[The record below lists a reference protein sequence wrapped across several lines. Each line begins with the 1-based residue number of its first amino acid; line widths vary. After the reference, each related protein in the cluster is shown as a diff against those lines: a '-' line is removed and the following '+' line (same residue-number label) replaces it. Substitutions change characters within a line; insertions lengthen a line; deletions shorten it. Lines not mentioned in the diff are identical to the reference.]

1 MIGHVSI
8 GKSAY
13 HCISYC
19 LEDKRELSEERKEQ
33 LSKAEQ
39 LNHKDRAEV
48 LHYNQCFGNKKE
60 LAAQFRDV
68 QQLSRRCEKP
78 VLHLSLRLAPGETLS
93 KIQLTEIG
101 KACAEEFGVGDH
113 QYICV
118 LHKDTKEQHIHIA
131 ANRVGFD
138 GKAAKDGNSYKRMS
152 NLCRRLE
159 KQYGLQEVL
168 SPRAFLSPKDKKIQR
183 HDSRKERMRNDI
195 RKTLEKSESY
205 ASFEKEMRS
214 LGYQVIK
221 GRGISFIDDKKV
233 KVKGS
238 ELGFSLSKI
247 EKVIE
252 LKKQVRKEK
261 EQAQQRQLEQKTPYI
276 QPPKHHYG
284 THEETE
290 VIEVMERQI
299 SKLLNNLTKPE
310 YGADGVN
317 TELIKESRRKKKR
330 RNRQMSR

>member
-19 LEDKRELSEERKEQ
+19 LEDKRELSEEQKEH

-39 LNHKDRAEV
+39 LQHQNRAEV
-48 LHYNQCFGNKKE
+48 LHYNQCFGDKKE
-60 LAAQFRDV
+60 LASQFKDV
-68 QQLSRRCEKP
+68 QKLSRRCEKP
-78 VLHLSLRLAPGETLS
+78 VLHLSLRLAPGETLT
-93 KIQLTEIG
+93 KVQLTEMG

-159 KQYGLQEVL
+159 QQYGLQEVL
-168 SPRAFLSPKDKKIQR
+168 SPSAFLFPKDRRIQR

-205 ASFEKEMRS
+205 ASFEKEMKAM
-214 LGYQVIK
+214 GYQIIK

-238 ELGFSLSKI
+238 NLGFSLSKI
-247 EKVIE
+247 EKIME
-252 LKKQVRKEK
+252 LKRQLRHEKEK
-261 EQAQQRQLEQKTPYI
+261 SQQSRPEQKI
-276 QPPKHHYG
+276 QYRQSSKHQ
-284 THEETE
+284 HENHDEVE

-299 SKLLNNLTKPE
+299 SKLLNELIRPE
-310 YGADGVN
+310 YATDGVDI
-317 TELIKESRRKKKR
+317 ELIRESRKKKKR
-330 RNRQMSR
+330 RHRQMSR

>member
-13 HCISYC
+13 QCISYC
-19 LEDKRELSEERKEQ
+19 LEDKRELSEEQKEK

-39 LNHKDRAEV
+39 LQHQNRAEV

-68 QQLSRRCEKP
+68 QKLSRRCEKP
-78 VLHLSLRLAPGETLS
+78 VLHLSLRLAPGESLS
-93 KIQLTEIG
+93 KEQLTEMG

-152 NLCRRLE
+152 SLCRRME

-168 SPRAFLSPKDKKIQR
+168 SPRAFLSPKDRRIQR

-195 RKTLEKSESY
+195 RKTLEKVESY
-205 ASFEKEMRS
+205 PSFEKQLQS
-214 LGYQVIK
+214 LGYQIIK
-221 GRGISFIDDKKV
+221 GRGISFIDNKKV

-238 ELGFSLSKI
+238 DLGFSLSKI
-247 EKVIE
+247 EKVLE
-252 LKKQVRKEK
+252 LKRQLRQEKQKS
-261 EQAQQRQLEQKTPYI
+261 QQRQPEQKI
-276 QPPKHHYG
+276 QYLQPSKHQHE
-284 THEETE
+284 THDEMEM
-290 VIEVMERQI
+290 IEVLERQI
-299 SKLLNNLTKPE
+299 SKLLNELIRPE
-310 YGADGVN
+310 YGTDGVN
-317 TELIKESRRKKKR
+317 TELIRESKRKKNKSYR
-330 RNRQMSR
+330 KMSR